1 MTDTFTALFTD
12 EEGHLVLEEEFDT
25 QVEAEDFCTKH
36 EDLDFNS
43 DVRHPDGTLH
53 GFN

>member
-12 EEGHLVLEEEFDT
+12 EDGNLVLEEEFQS
-25 QVEAEDFCTKH
+25 QVEAEDFCTRH
-36 EDLDFNS
+36 EDNGLNS

-53 GFN
+53 GVN